1 MAASTDPW
9 VRLRL
14 LALTAATVV
23 AVGVG
28 GYMTIE
34 HWSFID
40 ALYMTLTTLTTVG
53 FGEVHPLTQPGRVF
67 TILLLSMGVALITV
81 LLALLAQLV
90 QEGALGERGR
100 RRRMHRRIET
110 FSDHYIVCGYGRVGR
125 RVVDEMQAERASFVV
140 IDRNADIED
149 DLIEAGFPYL
159 IENPAND
166 EVLIEAGIERAR
178 CLISAVD
185 DDTDNAYIT
194 LTARAL
200 NPDVYIVARA
210 AEERTAQHLERA
222 GADRVILPAITG
234 GRDMAHQALHR
245 RVVDTLDFVREG
257 QSTLLVEELVVEVGS
272 DLSDRPIQEAVGGAT
287 ALALA
292 RGAEVM
298 APPEHGTRLQ
308 PGDRL
313 LLLGDRESLRPLEG
327 D

>member
-1 MAASTDPW
+1 MTSSNDPW

-23 AVGVG
+23 GIGVA

-34 HWSFID
+34 QWSFID

-67 TILLLSMGVALITV
+67 TIALLSMGVALITI

-100 RRRMHRRIET
+100 RRRMQKRIET
-110 FSDHYIVCGYGRVGR
+110 LKDHYIVCGYGRVGR
-125 RVVDEMQAERASFVV
+125 RVVEEMELERAAFVV
-140 IDRNADIED
+140 IDRNPEVED
-149 DLIEAGFPYL
+149 ELIEAGFAYL
-159 IENPAND
+159 IANPAND
-166 EVLIEAGIERAR
+166 DVLGDAGIERAR
-178 CLISAVD
+178 CLVSAVD

-200 NPDVYIVARA
+200 NQDVYIVARA

-222 GADRVILPAITG
+222 GADRVILPAVTG

-245 RVVDTLDFVREG
+245 RVVDTLDFARD
-257 QSTLLVEELVVEVGS
+257 SLPPLLVEEVLIEDGS
-272 DLSDRPIQEAVGGAT
+272 ELSDRPVHEAVGKAK

-292 RGAEVM
+292 RGRQVM
-298 APPEHGTRLQ
+298 TPPDDGTRLQ

-313 LLLGDRESLRPLEG
+313 LLLGDREQLRPLEG
-327 D
+327 N